1 MVANFEIKKY
11 NQAIA
16 NADRLLTL
24 DGVVP
29 ESTPTALLTKAKAQ
43 REINQKPQAETT
55 LTRLVNEYK
64 TIQGAEGLY
73 WLAFS
78 FQEKGDFTQ
87 SNNSIFDF
95 SAPFADYGYWYGRIF
110 LLLADNYLKTGEEF
124 QAKATLQSIVE
135 NSTNADIK
143 SMAQAKLQTLN

>member
-1 MVANFEIKKY
+1 M
-11 NQAIA
+11 
-16 NADRLLTL
+16 TL
-24 DGVVP
+24 
-29 ESTPTALLTKAKAQ
+29 Q
-43 REINQKPQAETT
+43 N
-55 LTRLVNEYK
+55 LVNEYK

-95 SAPFADYGYWYGRIF
+95 SAPFADYDYWYGRIF
-110 LLLADNYLKTGEEF
+110 LLLADNYIKTGEEF

-135 NSTNADIK
+135 NSTNAEIK
-143 SMAQAKLQTLN
+143 STAQAKLQTLN